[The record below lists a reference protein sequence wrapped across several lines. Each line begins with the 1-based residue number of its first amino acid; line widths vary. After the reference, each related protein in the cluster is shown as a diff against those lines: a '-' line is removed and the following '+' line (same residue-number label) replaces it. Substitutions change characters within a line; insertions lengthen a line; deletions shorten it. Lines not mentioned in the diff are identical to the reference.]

1 MEYIFT
7 TAILLFLVMDPL
19 GNLPFFIN
27 TLKKVPPERHVK
39 IILREAVIA
48 LLVLAVFL
56 CFGRKI
62 LALLQISQA
71 SLGIAGGIILFLIAL
86 KMIFGTPNGQEHK
99 TYDEP
104 LIVPLAIPM
113 IAGPS
118 SVATVI
124 LIRGSE
130 TATLGN
136 SALALFIAWAAGTVI
151 LVFSTKLEKLLGQK
165 FLDAAESLMGLLLT
179 ALAIE
184 MLIKGIKSS
193 FFS

>member
-1 MEYIFT
+1 
-7 TAILLFLVMDPL
+7 
-19 GNLPFFIN
+19 
-27 TLKKVPPERHVK
+27 
-39 IILREAVIA
+39 
-48 LLVLAVFL
+48 
-56 CFGRKI
+56 
-62 LALLQISQA
+62 
-71 SLGIAGGIILFLIAL
+71 
-86 KMIFGTPNGQEHK
+86 
-99 TYDEP
+99 
-104 LIVPLAIPM
+104 M